1 MDPFH
6 GFKDDE
12 VGDSI
17 KNAELLSTVLES
29 LSVVDKIDEEKVNEN
44 ILIEDSDSDKIY
56 DSDTLEGAG
65 GSELYL
71 VSVDNNNLD
80 IKDEMYGVRKTVS
93 TNNIQEKLATS
104 FEEELEQHQKQS
116 KSNKEITT

>member
-1 MDPFH
+1 MDLFN

-12 VGDSI
+12 VKDSI

-29 LSVVDKIDEEKVNEN
+29 LSVVDQIDEEKVNEN
-44 ILIEDSDSDKIY
+44 ILIEDSDSDKID
-56 DSDTLEGAG
+56 DSDTG
-65 GSELYL
+65 GSELHL

-93 TNNIQEKLATS
+93 TTNKFKFKFDFTLLSVLYMTS
-104 FEEELEQHQKQS
+104 
-116 KSNKEITT
+116 